1 MPLYKEVM
9 IEMFWEK
16 YECGTV
22 NMKSCQ
28 DVQMYRFT
36 MNVRNSLA
44 EKNTERIRLFDTET
58 DLMYGKIN

>member
-1 MPLYKEVM
+1 
-9 IEMFWEK
+9 
-16 YECGTV
+16 
-22 NMKSCQ
+22 
-28 DVQMYRFT
+28 MYRFT